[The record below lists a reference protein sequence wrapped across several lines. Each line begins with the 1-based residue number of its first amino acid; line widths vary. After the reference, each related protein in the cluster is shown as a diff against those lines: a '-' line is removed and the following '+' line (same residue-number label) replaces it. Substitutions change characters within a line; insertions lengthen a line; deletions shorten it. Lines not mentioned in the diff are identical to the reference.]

1 MNISQI
7 KENKL
12 HKKHLDVSPAHF
24 RKNSEQYVNESSFS
38 NGITLDKIEEGTNN
52 ITIEHIDSFTVIY
65 ERIKGNYRSMK
76 KEWCDF
82 IEKYC
87 YLATKDTLY
96 VECTIDDPSITNE
109 DNCMYE
115 LCQTISPK
123 ELAKINSDDIL
134 THEFEGGKY
143 AVYHFKGY
151 PDSLF
156 MVYQEMICRWLT
168 KTKNQLDEKP
178 VFDIYRDIRD
188 DGFMEIDICFP
199 IKSL

>member
-87 YLATKDTLY
+87 DLATKDTLY

-123 ELAKINSDDIL
+123 ELAKINRDDIL

-151 PDSLF
+151 PNFLF